1 MGRLKV
7 VQTQGASQDQDVGDL
22 ILIQGTLAS
31 ILMWIDKRRFNHFS
45 VLVKIA
51 FLQSDAIKNSLRD
64 QHPILNLLAKVAM
77 WSYKLACDPSGPF
90 FFSNPL

>member
-1 MGRLKV
+1 MSGGVKLDTDTSAINPSV
-7 VQTQGASQDQDVGDL
+7 VNASA
-22 ILIQGTLAS
+22 IS
-31 ILMWIDKRRFNHFS
+31 SFNHFS